1 MKKIHTLSLAT
12 LVVLISFYS
21 KTHAQSTTSVQ
32 KKIEQANKQF
42 VKWFNNAQV
51 DSIVSQYHTNACL
64 TGRGCGKK
72 FIQNYYKS
80 ETGKYT
86 VKELTTLNVTVNGKN
101 ATETGLWKILLSN
114 STELS
119 GKYSTEWQ
127 LINNRW
133 VIFKETVL
141 E

>member
-1 MKKIHTLSLAT
+1 MKKFHTLSLVT
-12 LVVLISFYS
+12 LITLISFNL
-21 KTHAQSTTSVQ
+21 KTHAQSATSVQ

-42 VKWFNNAQV
+42 IKWFNADQP
-51 DSIVSQYHTNACL
+51 DSIVAQYHVNACI
-64 TGRGCGKK
+64 TGRGCGKE
-72 FIQNYYKS
+72 FIQKYYQG

-86 VKELTTLNVTVNGKN
+86 FLELNTLNVTVNGKN
-101 ATETGLWKILLSN
+101 ATETGQWKIQLSN

>member
-1 MKKIHTLSLAT
+1 MKKICT
-12 LVVLISFYS
+12 LVFIILAVL
-21 KTHAQSTTSVQ
+21 ALCSTGYGQTATTVQ
-32 KKIEQANKQF
+32 KHIEQANKQF
-42 VKWFNNAQV
+42 IKWFNNAQV

-64 TGRGCGKK
+64 TGRGCGKE
-72 FIQNYYKS
+72 FIQNYYKT

-86 VKELTTLNVTVNGKN
+86 VRELTTLNVAVNGKN
-101 ATETGLWKILLSN
+101 ATETGLWKIQFSN

-133 VIFKETVL
+133 VIFRETVL